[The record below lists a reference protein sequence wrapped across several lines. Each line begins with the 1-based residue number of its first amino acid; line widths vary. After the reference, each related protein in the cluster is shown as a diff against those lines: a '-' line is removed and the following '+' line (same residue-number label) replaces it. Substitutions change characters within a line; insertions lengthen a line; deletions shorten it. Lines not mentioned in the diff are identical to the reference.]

1 MVHPV
6 IVVEVVKQIRQAIIK
21 LSNFAKSKIEKESKE
36 AQLYDFITSDNFVGL
51 IEENQFQF
59 DYILNLQEKEE
70 KDHQMLWKQK
80 KNYLEKIGKYY

>member
-1 MVHPV
+1 MPKRNKNGLIGQKEGIVLVHPV

-51 IEENQFQF
+51 IEEN
-59 DYILNLQEKEE
+59 
-70 KDHQMLWKQK
+70 
-80 KNYLEKIGKYY
+80 